1 MITKKTIED
10 AMYEAMRTAAL
21 EMPPDVRAALERAL
35 EEETDP
41 MARKHLEISLKN
53 ADLAHRGE
61 GLVCADTGFP
71 LYFIKAGSGTVIDL
85 KRSGM
90 PPKPPRSAPRRS
102 VICARRWLIRC
113 GEAIPA
119 TTSGAVCRKSICS
132 LKGMETVLRSLP
144 RRKAGALKSS
154 VLSTGC
160 CFPPTA

>member
-71 LYFIKAGSGTVIDL
+71 LYFVKAGSGTVVEGGFETIRHAA
-85 KRSGM
+85 RSRHGA
-90 PPKPPRSAPRRS
+90 RHGGVLSAPDD
-102 VICARRWLIRC
+102 
-113 GEAIPA
+113 G
-119 TTSGAVCRKSICS
+119 
-132 LKGMETVLRSLP
+132 
-144 RRKAGALKSS
+144 
-154 VLSTGC
+154 
-160 CFPPTA
+160 